1 MRPDFEKLMKEHNVH
16 GMILNNEGMINA
28 LEESYELGRLE
39 SEEKYNKLKNEFLD
53 LLESRGEKKE
63 DYYEYFRCKIS
74 ITT

>member
-28 LEESYELGRLE
+28 LEKSYELGRLE

-63 DYYEYFRCKIS
+63 D
-74 ITT
+74 

>member
-63 DYYEYFRCKIS
+63 Y
-74 ITT
+74 